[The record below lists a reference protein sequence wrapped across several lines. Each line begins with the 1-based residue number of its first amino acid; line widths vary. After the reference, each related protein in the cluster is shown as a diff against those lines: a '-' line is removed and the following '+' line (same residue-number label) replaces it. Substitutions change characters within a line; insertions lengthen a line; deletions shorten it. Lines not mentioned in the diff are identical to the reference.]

1 MPLKKQIKDK
11 KAIGL
16 SFKVS
21 IQDTEDLDSGKSIE
35 ITIQEEAYTLKRKT
49 TKATK

>member
-1 MPLKKQIKDK
+1 MTLRKQIKDK

-21 IQDTEDLDSGKSIE
+21 MQDTDDLDSGKSIE
-35 ITIQEEAYTLKRKT
+35 ITIQDEPYILKK
-49 TKATK
+49 KGKGK